1 MSSRF
6 WDKNPAQRSLFG
18 TASRTEPDMRQEL
31 INFLDGKWPEIA
43 KGQTAVLRKMRR
55 EDGQLIECACVDD
68 VTHEPD
74 RDSFCPFCHGEGF
87 FWDEVFVSV
96 YRVILGSEVG
106 QAVREQ
112 VIAPG
117 LMNVPLVVFYLR
129 SSVLITPEDKIVE
142 LVRDEEG
149 QPVRPYKRSALYRIS
164 SLVDLRS
171 DNGRLE
177 YWKAGCYKEER
188 KFLNGHINGG

>member
-1 MSSRF
+1 MRNRF
-6 WDKNPAQRSLFG
+6 WDKNPTQRSLFG
-18 TASRTEPDMRQEL
+18 LSGRTEPDMRQEL

-43 KGQTAVLRKMRR
+43 KGQQAVLRKMRR
-55 EDGQLIECACVDD
+55 DANDQLLKCPCVDA

-74 RDSFCPFCHGEGF
+74 RDNFCPFCHGEGN
-87 FWDEVFVSV
+87 FWDETFVSV
-96 YRVILGSEVG
+96 YRVILGSDVG

-129 SSVLITPEDKIVE
+129 SSVLITSDDKIVE

-177 YWKAGCYKEER
+177 YWKLGCYTEER
-188 KFLNGHINGG
+188 KFLNGYT